1 MKKIQLNITILA
13 LSLLVAIALLM
24 AFLPQPAQAATC
36 VAYYVVQEGDT
47 TPKIAHTYGLKW
59 GVIADANDL
68 NAGDK
73 LVVGTRLC
81 IPAEG
86 DDDTSSTGGGTS
98 TYLPETD
105 SKAKFSVY
113 ISNGKM
119 HLSLSK
125 FSINHV
131 YLVKVR
137 DAHVWIDG
145 WEKLEK
151 VKIKKKTTYNLVM
164 NVPKDLR
171 STLYLS
177 VCLKDQSSDELVC
190 RTAIN
195 P

>member
-1 MKKIQLNITILA
+1 MKTKQLNITILTI
-13 LSLLVAIALLM
+13 SLFAAIALLM

-47 TPKIAHTYGLKW
+47 TPHIAHTYGLKW
-59 GVIADANDL
+59 GEIADANDL

-81 IPAEG
+81 IPDGA
-86 DDDTSSTGGGTS
+86 DSSPATGGGTS

-105 SKAKFSVY
+105 SKASFTVY
-113 ISNGKM
+113 VSNNKM
-119 HLSLSK
+119 HLHLSK

-137 DAHVWIDG
+137 DAYVGIRG

-151 VKIKKKTTYNLVM
+151 VKIKKSTTYNLTLT
-164 NVPKDLR
+164 VPKDLR
-171 STLYLS
+171 DSLYLS
-177 VCLKDQSSDELVC
+177 ICLKDLYSDELVC